1 MMKTLLLPFAAE
13 AVLDPGPSYSR
24 RSSVDGAA
32 AGYVA
37 TTAILPVATWTWVRQ
52 QFCLS
57 AAERQQPSKWR
68 GR

>member
-32 AGYVA
+32 ARGGPRVSNLGIQNIEEQFFYNLNSSFFFAKKDA
-37 TTAILPVATWTWVRQ
+37 TMY
-52 QFCLS
+52 
-57 AAERQQPSKWR
+57 
-68 GR
+68 